1 VRRLLIAFA
10 LGAAAAAVAEV
21 LVFVAVAIA
30 ADANGW
36 SSFVVGSGPFVL
48 LEFERTP
55 SSTAMTFGGG
65 MGAIVLLAGALNAA
79 GSAFLAR
86 PD

>member
-1 VRRLLIAFA
+1 MRRLLIAFA

-36 SSFVVGSGPFVL
+36 SSFSVGSGSFVL
-48 LEFERTP
+48 LEFERTDG
-55 SSTAMTFGGG
+55 STATTFGPG
-65 MGAIVLLAGALNAA
+65 MGAIALLAGALNAA
-79 GSAFLAR
+79 GAALLGR